1 MAGRIDWKQTVIIY
15 IFAILTNSAVPVEES
30 GRLDRFFFFFFSREI
45 VEMKEP

>member
-30 GRLDRFFFFFFSREI
+30 GRSDRFFFFFSREI